1 MGVHKVWKILI
12 AISMV
17 LQLIDERNNNSLLAS
32 TEVGRKFKFRLFG
45 RRLVRIFVIAS
56 LPLYAIPSLAHMFP
70 HDPSAPSFLKTP
82 TTGTGFGVPAKNQTF
97 LCSSFTGINT
107 TGISITKPDTPWVD
121 GQTVITAQIPYVE
134 GEVGWNPVFKTW
146 VDNGLRYFTGNGV
159 PNHPT
164 GQYPLTSGQD
174 AYPYY
179 AALPDPYGEYANAA
193 EMPMAAYD
201 LYMVVPA
208 HPTYSENPTCF
219 SDLTIAI
226 ATQTGPVFDVNI
238 AESSDPLYVDPIA
251 DLPLDICWGHPIQ
264 NRYHYHGYSWKCF
277 PDQGD
282 VNQHSPLFGIALD
295 GFGVYGPRGDDGVLL
310 TNDQLDECH
319 GHSGRID
326 WDGILTDMYHYHLN
340 NEYPYGPGCFRG
352 TQIGT
357 FSSNGAPV
365 PGPAPLLGAL
375 ATLRWSRR
383 LRKRCRPQANHPELP

>member
-1 MGVHKVWKILI
+1 
-12 AISMV
+12 
-17 LQLIDERNNNSLLAS
+17 
-32 TEVGRKFKFRLFG
+32 
-45 RRLVRIFVIAS
+45 
-56 LPLYAIPSLAHMFP
+56 
-70 HDPSAPSFLKTP
+70 
-82 TTGTGFGVPAKNQTF
+82 
-97 LCSSFTGINT
+97 
-107 TGISITKPDTPWVD
+107 
-121 GQTVITAQIPYVE
+121 
-134 GEVGWNPVFKTW
+134 
-146 VDNGLRYFTGNGV
+146 
-159 PNHPT
+159 
-164 GQYPLTSGQD
+164 
-174 AYPYY
+174 
-179 AALPDPYGEYANAA
+179 
-193 EMPMAAYD
+193 MAAYD

-208 HPTYSENPTCF
+208 YPIYSENPTCF

-226 ATQTGPVFDVNI
+226 ATQTGPVFDANI

-282 VNQHSPLFGIALD
+282 VNQHSPRFGIALD

-375 ATLRWSRR
+375 AALRWSRR
-383 LRKRCRPQANHPELP
+383 LRKRCRP